1 MHSIQDENYTKY
13 VANDFKNG
21 IHQNVIKV
29 TGYRLCSL
37 QYLSVYYIE
46 KLKRSLRTA
55 QDYIITNVNEQVLS
69 ILLVRQDFAVKDR
82 MATFVVAWHTI
93 CMFSCIT
100 VQKPTKNCAC

>member
-21 IHQNVIKV
+21 IHQKVIKV
-29 TGYRLCSL
+29 TGYRFCSL

-55 QDYIITNVNEQVLS
+55 QDYIITNVNEKVLS
-69 ILLVRQDFAVKDR
+69 ILLVRQDLAVKDR
-82 MATFVVAWHTI
+82 MATFVVPWHTI
-93 CMFSCIT
+93 CSFSCIT
-100 VQKPTKNCAC
+100 VQKTKNCAC